1 MESISLNNHRER
13 KKDLHQQ
20 HSTKEKTVRFFGI
33 DPKEEEIRSDRGAVE
48 RRQRKEE
55 KALSDQNRQG
65 RIRATLQ
72 IIRTGGWVPALLSLC
87 NNGRDNDVAL
97 FLTSFL
103 NGFVDPNQNMRAR
116 LAAFRQVP
124 ANRFNNLS
132 PRAENQL
139 MSLNGEPSFAHTF
152 RAYLPSA
159 VLTSGSDND
168 SPPTRRRSTRR
179 TRWRQIEENH
189 RAMNNNSNN

>member
-1 MESISLNNHRER
+1 MESISLNNHGNMKGLTETAARG
-13 KKDLHQQ
+13 
-20 HSTKEKTVRFFGI
+20 EKTVRFFGI
-33 DPKEEEIRSDRGAVE
+33 DPKEEEIRSERGAEE
-48 RRQRKEE
+48 RRRRKEE

-72 IIRTGGWVPALLSLC
+72 IIRTKGRAPALLRLC
-87 NNGRDNDVAL
+87 NDGRDNDVAL

-103 NGFVDPNQNMRAR
+103 NGFVDPNQNRRAR

-124 ANRFNNLS
+124 ANRFNDLS

-152 RAYLPSA
+152 HAYLPSA
-159 VLTSGSDND
+159 VLTSTGSDRSLLD
-168 SPPTRRRSTRR
+168 RYRGLDRTDPRRRFYFVKK
-179 TRWRQIEENH
+179 I
-189 RAMNNNSNN
+189 

>member
-1 MESISLNNHRER
+1 MR
-13 KKDLHQQ
+13 
-20 HSTKEKTVRFFGI
+20 EKTVRFFGI
-33 DPKEEEIRSDRGAVE
+33 DPKEEEIRSERGAEE
-48 RRQRKEE
+48 RRRRKEE
-55 KALSDQNRQG
+55 KAMSDQNRQG

-72 IIRTGGWVPALLSLC
+72 IIRTKDRAPALLSLC
-87 NNGRDNDVAL
+87 NKGRDNDVAL

-103 NGFVDPNQNMRAR
+103 NGFVDPNRNMRAR

-124 ANRFNNLS
+124 SNRFNDNLS

-152 RAYLPSA
+152 NAYLPSA
-159 VLTSGSDND
+159 VLTSGSDSD

-189 RAMNNNSNN
+189 RAMNNNANN